1 MKSKCVNSPIFL
13 LSACLLVSSSLLGSL
28 ITFEANTRPAF
39 ADDFECNDTSLGHDT
54 NEAQKTRS
62 ENNID
67 SRSGD
72 GSQTTLVST
81 GTGDSVGKTDAGT
94 QTTLIDRS
102 TQETEK
108 KAATRIVRGKNCD
121 NANNNRQRLE
131 EQKVRAEED
140 KKRQDS
146 MDNFF
151 KGF

>member
-1 MKSKCVNSPIFL
+1 MKSKCVNSLTFL
-13 LSACLLVSSSLLGSL
+13 FSACLLLGSSLLGSL
-28 ITFEANTRPAF
+28 SIFEIDTRPAF

-54 NEAQKTRS
+54 NDAQKTRS
-62 ENNID
+62 QNNID
-67 SRSGD
+67 SRSSNGN
-72 GSQTTLVST
+72 QTTLVST
-81 GTGDSVGKTDAGT
+81 GTGDSAGRTDAGN
-94 QTTLIDRS
+94 QTTLIDKS

-108 KAATRIVRGKNCD
+108 KAATRVVRGKNCD

-140 KKRQDS
+140 KKRQES